1 VTPYYQQ
8 DGITIYHGDC
18 IEVVSSLQAASVDL
32 LVTDPPYCSGGSLEA
47 QKNTSAQGL
56 RTKTVQAEDFE
67 WFAADNMS
75 TAGLVSLLRSV
86 LVRSRRVL
94 RPNSGAF
101 VFCDWRMV
109 PALAPALE
117 SSGLRYRNMLVWD
130 KGSAGLG
137 CGFKPAHEIVLEY
150 SNGVTEY
157 FSRTGQNVLRYR
169 RVSSAVK
176 EHGAQKPAPLIAE
189 ILSVAAPEGGVVLD
203 PFMGSGST
211 LIAAQIT
218 GRRAIG
224 CELDERN
231 CEIAAKRL
239 SQGSLFVAD
248 TPAILPSSGGL
259 FSEST
264 TETDGQTL

>member
-1 VTPYYQQ
+1 MTPFYQHG
-8 DGITIYHGDC
+8 GITIYHGDC
-18 IEVVSSLQAASVDL
+18 IDAVTSLPPASVDAI
-32 LVTDPPYCSGGSLEA
+32 VTDPPYCSGGSLEA

-56 RTKTVQAEDFE
+56 RSKTVQAEDFE

-94 RPNSGAF
+94 RPNRGAF

-117 SSGLRYRNMLVWD
+117 SSGMRYRNMLVWD

-150 SNGVTEY
+150 SNGATEY
-157 FSRTGQNVLRYR
+157 FSKTGQNVLRYR
-169 RVSSAVK
+169 RVSSAKK
-176 EHGAQKPAPLIAE
+176 EHGAQKPAELIAE
-189 ILSVAAPEGGVVLD
+189 ILNVAVPPCGVVFD

-211 LIAAQIT
+211 LVAAQYT
-218 GRRAIG
+218 GRTAIG
-224 CELDERN
+224 VELSERY

-239 SQGSLFVAD
+239 EQEV
-248 TPAILPSSGGL
+248 LPL
-259 FSEST
+259 ESIA
-264 TETDGQTL
+264 